1 MPISR
6 HGAGPIAPL
15 ADHELPTYNGAWNTK
30 RHCRFCTTRGSDGK
44 LMSDRPQHLDFL
56 FEEWPYEFGD
66 VAARRVQ
73 GADGREVVQLRVEMG
88 VLQMEVEGRPD
99 GTRPGGYPT
108 CADWLASLVVKEGE
122 QFTLDERRCLEVD
135 REFVQFFHRR
145 VAWLALREFERAV
158 ADADHTLGLMD
169 FSSLHSPD
177 VTWAEMHEQY
187 RPFVLFHRT
196 QAAAL
201 GKLEQ
206 GGAEAAVAELDAGIK
221 AIQDTLADLDEEELV
236 DSEEDEL
243 LAKLAEMKAAIAE
256 HYDVQPSLAEQLA
269 DAIASEQ
276 YERAAQLRD
285 ELSRKPRRGD

>member
-1 MPISR
+1 
-6 HGAGPIAPL
+6 
-15 ADHELPTYNGAWNTK
+15 
-30 RHCRFCTTRGSDGK
+30 
-44 LMSDRPQHLDFL
+44 MSDRPQHLDFL

-88 VLQMEVEGRPD
+88 VLQMEIEGRPD

-108 CADWLASLVVKEGE
+108 CADWLAALVVKEGE
-122 QFTLDERRCLEVD
+122 TFTLDERRCLEID

-169 FSSLHSPD
+169 FSSLHAPD
-177 VTWAEMHEQY
+177 VSWAEMHEQY

-201 GKLEQ
+201 GILEK
-206 GGAEAAVAELDAGIK
+206 GGAAAAVAELDAGIQ
-221 AIQDTLADLDEEELV
+221 AIQDVLADDDEIG

-243 LAKLAEMKAAIAE
+243 LSKLAEMKGAIAE
-256 HYDVQPSLAEQLA
+256 HYDLQPSLTEQLA
-269 DAIASEQ
+269 DAIAAEQ